1 MCYNSRQSKKEWL
14 DYAQTGDCFQAS
26 DRLDGPGDPILE
38 EADSTN
44 LRAKAAAGEGA
55 DAGLVI
61 LAEQQTDG
69 RGRRGR
75 AWQSPAGENIYMTV
89 LLRPD
94 FEPEKAPMLT
104 LLAACA
110 AAGR

>member
-1 MCYNSRQSKKEWL
+1 MRGQEIVSRLRTGWMGREIRFL
-14 DYAQTGDCFQAS
+14 D
-26 DRLDGPGDPILE
+26 E
-38 EADSTN
+38 VDSTN

-55 DAGLVI
+55 REGLVI

-75 AWQSPAGENIYMTV
+75 AWQSPTGENIYMTV

-110 AAGR
+110 VARAVYQPG